1 MFQKPVENVQEPEES
16 DVCLIPDDTESTV
29 TDAEK
34 EQAILARENAEKRS
48 GKENTSTEKS
58 KVDKETNEENAETG
72 SYSHEA
78 RGKFLYKQTVNYLY
92 AYTHICMYVY

>member
-1 MFQKPVENVQEPEES
+1 MFSEPVENVQEPEES

-34 EQAILARENAEKRS
+34 EQAILARENAEK
-48 GKENTSTEKS
+48 GTDEKDCNENKQNADEE
-58 KVDKETNEENAETG
+58 KETSEQNDGTEAD

-78 RGKFLYKQTVNYLY
+78 RGKFSNKKRYFLYLT
-92 AYTHICMYVY
+92 I

>member
-1 MFQKPVENVQEPEES
+1 MENVQEPEES

-34 EQAILARENAEKRS
+34 EQAILARENAEKHKDSNELDDVNR
-48 GKENTSTEKS
+48 GKPSS
-58 KVDKETNEENAETG
+58 KESAETD

-78 RGKFLYKQTVNYLY
+78 RGKSLTIVNPYPK
-92 AYTHICMYVY
+92 I